1 MGSHADLPTER
12 TPTYRNMAVTY
23 QSWWGDGS
31 KFKTK
36 MHLRTKLSS
45 SLLIKAY
52 LKKNPS
58 GFLCFQ
64 SHGFHSWFSSDG
76 WRPWHRRWREQ
87 RSTGL
92 SPASALSYSMLG
104 SGLLQPRL
112 GSFLQLPHHFLPLP
126 TTQAKAWP
134 SEEDGED
141 TPTRSIPNS
150 LRGPLPAFLVCCW
163 LCSLEE
169 GLNHDSSLSRSHSI
183 LRSRVPNPWYPFL
196 FPFLGPSQSFW
207 AAPSHSSLAS
217 FCLFPGTWSIST
229 PSFSLSRQNF
239 IHIW

>member
-1 MGSHADLPTER
+1 MFPKSWISFMIFLWWLKALAQTVEGAEVNWT
-12 TPTYRNMAVTY
+12 
-23 QSWWGDGS
+23 QSCFS
-31 KFKTK
+31 PQ
-36 MHLRTKLSS
+36 
-45 SLLIKAY
+45 LLHVGKWVA
-52 LKKNPS
+52 
-58 GFLCFQ
+58 
-64 SHGFHSWFSSDG
+64 
-76 WRPWHRRWREQ
+76 
-87 RSTGL
+87 
-92 SPASALSYSMLG
+92 PA
-104 SGLLQPRL
+104 QTW
-112 GSFLQLPHHFLPLP
+112 SFLQLPHHFLPLP
-126 TTQAKAWP
+126 TAQAKAWP

>member
-1 MGSHADLPTER
+1 MDFIHDFPLMAEGLGTDGGGSRGQLDSVLLQPSV
-12 TPTYRNMAVTY
+12 TPCWEV
-23 QSWWGDGS
+23 
-31 KFKTK
+31 
-36 MHLRTKLSS
+36 
-45 SLLIKAY
+45 
-52 LKKNPS
+52 
-58 GFLCFQ
+58 
-64 SHGFHSWFSSDG
+64 
-76 WRPWHRRWREQ
+76 
-87 RSTGL
+87 
-92 SPASALSYSMLG
+92 
-104 SGLLQPRL
+104 GLLQPRL